1 MIKAS
6 YSLCPQEIQQQILQ
20 YAFDAAYREPPS
32 AFQPAGPLGYRDI
45 QYLRGI
51 DRNARNIIEHAAS
64 RLPGVQMRRTRNR
77 LLHAHTRGE
86 FEQELAQVAQQFT
99 HISIPLARLDADEV
113 GLAMRYLESLPGFSD
128 IDRYDS
134 DASVD
139 DSDDEAGG
147 EPALHLE
154 VARKNPPMLIDRLY
168 HLLRVEGRPPLR
180 ITLTELPPGPSDFRT
195 TRLGGHIIDER
206 LEPGG
211 HAGLVNTDGS
221 PLNLLQLELI
231 RQRGHCVS
239 HPDAEVIEPDGEQ
252 VEFAMMVM
260 QLWNEN
266 QQRTLASI
274 GHEATARMLA
284 DASDR
289 S

>member
-20 YAFDAAYREPPS
+20 YAFHAAYREPPS
-32 AFQPAGPLGYRDI
+32 ALQPAGPLGYQDI

-51 DRNARNIIEHAAS
+51 DRSARNIIEHAAS

-86 FEQELAQVAQQFT
+86 FEQELAQVFEQFT

-113 GLAMRYLESLPGFSD
+113 GLALRHLESHPGFSD

-139 DSDDEAGG
+139 SSDDETGV
-147 EPALHLE
+147 ELALHLE
-154 VARKNPPMLIDRLY
+154 LARKNPPMLIDRLY

-180 ITLTELPPGPSDFRT
+180 MTLTDLAPGPADFRT
-195 TRLGGHIIDER
+195 TRLGGHIVDER
-206 LEPGG
+206 LELGG

-221 PLNLLQLELI
+221 PLNMLQLELI
-231 RQRGHCVS
+231 CQRGRCVS
-239 HPDAEVIEPDGEQ
+239 QPDAEVIEPDGEQ
-252 VEFAMMVM
+252 VEFAVMVM
-260 QLWNEN
+260 QLWNKN

-284 DASDR
+284 EISDW